1 MNRPEGLM
9 KIVIGQKRY
18 NKIKKFMHEN
28 KIDFYVNGF
37 DIQHAHLIVSIG
49 SEKNL
54 ELVDRF
60 LTDFQRVPYNTI
72 GTFLNIDDLMYVPN
86 KKSQEKQQ

>member
-1 MNRPEGLM
+1 MGKPEGLM

-37 DIQHAHLIVSIG
+37 DIAEVHLIVTVVS
-49 SEKNL
+49 KNDL
-54 ELVDRF
+54 DLVDKF
-60 LTDFQRVPYNTI
+60 LTDFQRVSYNTI
-72 GTFLNIDDLMYVPN
+72 GTFLNRDDLMYVPE
-86 KKSQEKQQ
+86 KKSQEK